1 VTTPRPKT
9 PSSRQKSPSAP
20 ASAARKRTAR
30 EPAAG
35 AAGSPAAAAGR
46 PPLSLMLLVR
56 ATRAPFLTATLA
68 PVLLGI
74 AVAARAGFF
83 DAPTA
88 LITVVAAVL
97 VQVGLNV
104 ANDVFDTIQG
114 ADDVN
119 PTPTMFS
126 GGSRVLQEGL
136 LSMRGMALL
145 SAGAYLVAGALG
157 LVLLA
162 LRASTELVAI
172 AAVGLAMSLTYTM
185 PPFKLAYR
193 GLGEIAT
200 AVGFGPVMLLGA
212 YVVQSR
218 GPISAEAAVASVP
231 VALLVAMILYVNEIP
246 DREGD
251 ALAGKKTLPVRW
263 SRGAV
268 IRGWDLSVAA
278 AFLVVAGG
286 VAVGLLPVPAL
297 LALLA
302 IPLALQVRRG
312 LTRFYDEPY
321 ALMPAMAANIKL
333 HLGVGLLLVA
343 GYLVAMLAQGPLG
356 IRPFLW

>member
-1 VTTPRPKT
+1 
-9 PSSRQKSPSAP
+9 
-20 ASAARKRTAR
+20 
-30 EPAAG
+30 
-35 AAGSPAAAAGR
+35 
-46 PPLSLMLLVR
+46 MLLVR
-56 ATRAPFLTATLA
+56 ATRAPFLTASLA

-88 LITVVAAVL
+88 LVTVVAAAL

-126 GGSRVLQEGL
+126 GGSQVLQEGL

-145 SAGAYLVAGALG
+145 SAGAYLAAGALG

-162 LRASTELVAI
+162 LRPSVELVVI
-172 AAVGLAMSLTYTM
+172 AAVGLAISLTYTM
-185 PPFKLAYR
+185 PPLKLAYR
-193 GLGEIAT
+193 GLGEVAT

-218 GPISAEAAVASVP
+218 GSISAEAVTASIP

-246 DREGD
+246 DRIGD
-251 ALAGKKTLPVRW
+251 SLAGKKTLPVRW
-263 SRGAV
+263 SRSAV

-278 AFLVVAGG
+278 AFLVVVGG

-297 LALLA
+297 LVLLA
-302 IPLALQVRRG
+302 VPLAVQVRRG
-312 LTRFYDEPY
+312 LTGFYDEPY

-333 HLGVGLLLVA
+333 HLSVGLLLVA